1 MKKETGKGMERTGRQ
16 LMSKTKNKKNKILE
30 NWIYNNEEQPN
41 NRTFSHVYFS
51 MVQYRR
57 AMTTTWFLLFS
68 LILRFV
74 GSNRWWLNFHEFP
87 LIFGCIFLKKNQM
100 NTNGVAEA
108 PSTSMLK
115 AASFQD
121 RNCWSNVME
130 GFHVRE
136 WTYTEG
142 VVSNRASRQLV
153 EKYFTLGKW
162 HQFTSSTEKSSPNS
176 FTRKIDDWKIGFPF
190 GT

>member
-1 MKKETGKGMERTGRQ
+1 MKNNQTTALFPMFIFQWFNIDVQWPRPDFCCFRWSSGLSDRIGGG
-16 LMSKTKNKKNKILE
+16 
-30 NWIYNNEEQPN
+30 WI
-41 NRTFSHVYFS
+41 S
-51 MVQYRR
+51 MNFH
-57 AMTTTWFLLFS
+57 WFLGVF
-68 LILRFV
+68 
-74 GSNRWWLNFHEFP
+74 
-87 LIFGCIFLKKNQM
+87 FLKKNQM